1 MPAPTHQPFL
11 NRRRALTG
19 AATVGIGLPVLAACS
34 GGGGATA
41 TDTGGDG
48 GSGGSGG
55 PLAATGDI
63 EVGGGTIFNDRQ
75 VVVTQPSAGQFKCFT
90 AVCTHQ
96 GCIVSSVSD
105 GDIHCAC
112 HGSAFSIADGSVVN
126 GPATQPLAE
135 QQITV
140 KGGQVT
146 LA

>member
-1 MPAPTHQPFL
+1 MTDRLPPFL

-19 AATVGIGLPVLAACS
+19 AATVGIGVPLLAACS
-34 GGGGATA
+34 GADGETA
-41 TDTGGDG
+41 KDTGGS
-48 GSGGSGG
+48 SGDT
-55 PLAATGDI
+55 LAASSDI
-63 EVGGGTIFNDRQ
+63 EVGGGTIFNDQQ
-75 VVVTQPSAGQFKCFT
+75 VVVTQPTEGEFKCFT

-105 GDIHCAC
+105 GDIHCKC

-126 GPATQPLAE
+126 GPANGPLAE

-140 KGGQVT
+140 KGGEIT